1 MTRSRLVNLF
11 KVFMLLLRILP
22 PMLSGHLVREGL
34 SRCTRGTRRLWRRRL
49 TQDLSRVG
57 ARLLPLGPC
66 GRESMAGRSGAHG
79 PRRPAW
85 GLCRRDRA
93 VASHPLWTGPL
104 LSCPSSTG
112 PPGRPAQGAAAP
124 GAPACGRVPAARWPA
139 SCCGSRWCL
148 CGVAG
153 AARRG
158 QSPSRDDAAECP
170 RSASSKGLRAAS
182 GTEISSGLF
191 DGTLSVRFFSG
202 CKNTMY
208 KAVIQAKVLKSLSSN
223 QAEQLLWSQ
232 TSKAFSALSLKMFFL
247 IRCDRDEKR

>member
-66 GRESMAGRSGAHG
+66 GRESTAGRSGAHG
-79 PRRPAW
+79 PRRPAG

-93 VASHPLWTGPL
+93 VASHPPWTGPL
-104 LSCPSSTG
+104 LSCASSTG
-112 PPGRPAQGAAAP
+112 PPGR
-124 GAPACGRVPAARWPA
+124 PA

-148 CGVAG
+148 CGGAG

-158 QSPSRDDAAECP
+158 QSPSRDDAAERP

-182 GTEISSGLF
+182 GTEIGSGLF
-191 DGTLSVRFFSG
+191 DGTLSVRFFPG
-202 CKNTMY
+202 VKT
-208 KAVIQAKVLKSLSSN
+208 
-223 QAEQLLWSQ
+223 
-232 TSKAFSALSLKMFFL
+232 
-247 IRCDRDEKR
+247 RCTKQ

>member
-1 MTRSRLVNLF
+1 MS
-11 KVFMLLLRILP
+11 
-22 PMLSGHLVREGL
+22 E
-34 SRCTRGTRRLWRRRL
+34 
-49 TQDLSRVG
+49 Q
-57 ARLLPLGPC
+57 
-66 GRESMAGRSGAHG
+66 HG
-79 PRRPAW
+79 PTWAAR
-85 GLCRRDRA
+85 
-93 VASHPLWTGPL
+93 
-104 LSCPSSTG
+104 
-112 PPGRPAQGAAAP
+112 PGRGCPWSAGVRQGAS
-124 GAPACGRVPAARWPA
+124 CSLARFVLRKPL
-139 SCCGSRWCL
+139 CL

>member
-22 PMLSGHLVREGL
+22 PMLSGHVVREGL
-34 SRCTRGTRRLWRRRL
+34 SRCTRGTPRLWRRRL

-112 PPGRPAQGAAAP
+112 PPGRPA
-124 GAPACGRVPAARWPA
+124 
-139 SCCGSRWCL
+139 
-148 CGVAG
+148 
-153 AARRG
+153 ARRRAAG
-158 QSPSRDDAAECP
+158 CQLLAGPLHAAEAAGVCVASPALPAEAKAP
-170 RSASSKGLRAAS
+170 RVTMQRNVREVRRLRAFVPHPERKSAQGCS
-182 GTEISSGLF
+182 MVLF
-191 DGTLSVRFFSG
+191 PYVFFPG
-202 CKNTMY
+202 VKT
-208 KAVIQAKVLKSLSSN
+208 
-223 QAEQLLWSQ
+223 
-232 TSKAFSALSLKMFFL
+232 
-247 IRCDRDEKR
+247 RCTKQ

>member
-66 GRESMAGRSGAHG
+66 GRESMAGRSGTHG

-139 SCCGSRWCL
+139 SCCGSRCV
-148 CGVAG
+148 CVASP
-153 AARRG
+153 ALPAEAKAPRVTMQRNVREVRR
-158 QSPSRDDAAECP
+158 
-170 RSASSKGLRAAS
+170 LRAFVPHPERKSAQGCS
-182 GTEISSGLF
+182 MVLF
-191 DGTLSVRFFSG
+191 PYVFFPG
-202 CKNTMY
+202 VKT
-208 KAVIQAKVLKSLSSN
+208 
-223 QAEQLLWSQ
+223 
-232 TSKAFSALSLKMFFL
+232 
-247 IRCDRDEKR
+247 RCTKQ